1 MPKIKITLPDG
12 SSKDYEKGVT
22 GQKIAESI
30 GPRLAKDAVAIEI
43 NGRIADLDE
52 KINEDSKIRIVTFKD
67 KEGIDAL
74 RHSLAHLLAAA
85 IMELY
90 PQTKRTIG
98 PPIENGF
105 YYDFQFKNPITEED
119 LPKIEKKMKD
129 ILPKWDKFAR
139 SELTAS
145 EAKKEFA
152 NNPFKKELIDEF
164 SKKGEK
170 LTFYKS
176 GNYVDL
182 CKGGH
187 VSSMKIISPDSFK
200 LTHIAGAYWRGNE
213 KNPQLTRIYAL
224 AFPTK
229 KELDA
234 HLKMVEEAK
243 KRDHRV
249 VGKQLDLF
257 SLHEE
262 GPGFIFFHPKGVI
275 VINIL
280 KEFIRKELQKLGYR
294 EIITPL
300 ILSKHLWEQSG
311 HWDHY
316 KENMYFTEVEGKQFA
331 VKPMNCP
338 GAVLIF
344 KEKLYSY
351 RDLPIRLAEFGIDHR
366 HELSGVLSGLFR
378 VRAFTQD
385 DAHIFCK
392 ENQIQ
397 QEVTQLIELVDFVY
411 KTFNFPY
418 HIELSTRP
426 EKFAGRIENWDKA
439 EKALED
445 ALKSKKISYKL
456 NPGDGAFYGPKI
468 DFHIRDCIGRTWQCA
483 TIQVDFSMPEKF
495 DLKYVAEDGQKYRP
509 AMIHRTVLGSMERFF
524 GVLIEHYAGKFP
536 LWLAPIQARI
546 LTVADRFN
554 LYAQKIKEELEKNN
568 LRVELDTRTESVEYK
583 VRDAQLQ
590 KIPLILTVGEK
601 EEKNGTIAVR
611 TLDGNVK
618 FGVKVSDLIKKIN
631 ENVENK
637 KEKVEI

>member
-1 MPKIKITLPDG
+1 MPKIRITLPDG
-12 SSKDYEKGVT
+12 SSKSYEKGIT
-22 GQKIAESI
+22 GLDIAKSI

-43 NGRIADLDE
+43 DGKISDLDE
-52 KINEDSKIRIVTFKD
+52 KISNDAKIRIITFRDKD
-67 KEGIDAL
+67 GLNAL

-85 IMELY
+85 VMELY
-90 PQTKRTIG
+90 PETKRTIG

-105 YYDFQFKNPITEED
+105 YYDFQFKNPVTDND
-119 LPKIEKKMKD
+119 LEKIEKKMRE

-139 SELTAS
+139 KELTAA

-164 SKKGEK
+164 SKDGKK
-170 LTFYKS
+170 VSFYKS
-176 GNYVDL
+176 GSYTDL
-182 CKGGH
+182 CRGGH
-187 VSSMKIISPDSFK
+187 LSSMKIVDPDSFK
-200 LTHIAGAYWRGNE
+200 ITHIAGAYWRGNE

-229 KELDA
+229 KEIDA
-234 HLKMVEEAK
+234 HLKMLEEAK

-249 VGKQLDLF
+249 IGKQLDLF

-280 KEFIRKELQKLGYR
+280 KEFIRKELQKLGYK
-294 EIITPL
+294 EVMTPL

-316 KENMYFTEVEGKQFA
+316 KENMYFTEVEGKEFA

-385 DAHIFCK
+385 DAHIFCT
-392 ENQIQ
+392 EDQIQ

-439 EKALED
+439 EKALEA

-468 DFHIRDCIGRTWQCA
+468 DFHIRDCLGRTWQCA
-483 TIQVDFSMPEKF
+483 TIQIDFSMPEKF
-495 DLKYVAEDGQKYRP
+495 DLKYVAKDGQKYRP
-509 AMIHRTVLGSMERFF
+509 VMIHRTVLGSMERFF
-524 GVLIEHYAGKFP
+524 GVLIEHYAGRFP
-536 LWLAPIQARI
+536 LWLAPLQVRI

-554 LYAQKIKEELEKNN
+554 LYAQKVKEELEKNN

-590 KIPLILTVGEK
+590 KIPIVLNVGEK
-601 EEKNGTIAVR
+601 EEKNQTVAVR
-611 TLDGNVK
+611 TLDGKVK
-618 FGVKVSDLIKKIN
+618 FGVKVNDLVEKIIK
-631 ENVENK
+631 NVENK
-637 KEKVEI
+637 KDKFEL

>member
-12 SSKDYEKGVT
+12 SSKSYEKGVT
-22 GQKIAESI
+22 GLEIAESV
-30 GPRLAKDAVAIEI
+30 GKRLAQDALAIEV
-43 NGRIADLDE
+43 NGKLTDLSA

-67 KEGIDAL
+67 KEGKGVFWHSASHLMTQAVLRLFKGQNIGLGAGMPID
-74 RHSLAHLLAAA
+74 
-85 IMELY
+85 MGFY
-90 PQTKRTIG
+90 QDYD
-98 PPIENGF
+98 IENL
-105 YYDFQFKNPITEED
+105 TEGD
-119 LPKIEKKMKD
+119 LKKIEEEMQKIVQEHLKISQKNV
-129 ILPKWDKFAR
+129 
-139 SELTAS
+139 S
-145 EAKKEFA
+145 KKEA
-152 NNPFKKELIDEF
+152 YA
-164 SKKGEK
+164 
-170 LTFYKS
+170 FYKKDPYKTHFINEVPGDKVS
-176 GNYVDL
+176 MYTQGEFDNL
-182 CKGGH
+182 CKGPH
-187 VSSMKIISPDSFK
+187 VPNTSYIKAFK
-200 LTHIAGAYWRGNE
+200 LTKISGAYWQGDP
-213 KNPQLTRIYAL
+213 KNKMLTRVYGI
-224 AFPTK
+224 AFPEK
-229 KELDA
+229 KQLNDY
-234 HLKMVEEAK
+234 LTMIEEAK
-243 KRDHRV
+243 KRDHRII
-249 VGKQLDLF
+249 GKHLDLF

-280 KEFIRKELQKLGYR
+280 EEFIRKELQKLGYK
-294 EIITPL
+294 EIMTPL

-316 KENMYFTEVEGKQFA
+316 KENMYFTQVEGKEFA

-351 RDLPIRLAEFGIDHR
+351 RDLPIRLEEFGIDHR

-385 DAHIFCK
+385 DAHIFCT
-392 ENQIQ
+392 EEQVQ

-411 KTFNFPY
+411 STFNFPY

-439 EKALED
+439 EKALEG
-445 ALKSKKISYKL
+445 ALKSRKIKYKL
-456 NPGDGAFYGPKI
+456 NQGEGAFYGPKI

-509 AMIHRTVLGSMERFF
+509 VMIHRAIYGSIERFF
-524 GVLIEHYAGKFP
+524 GILIEHYAGKFP

-554 LYAQKIKEELEKNN
+554 LYAQKVKEELEKNN

-618 FGVKVSDLIKKIN
+618 FGVKVPDLIKKIN
-631 ENVENK
+631 ENVEKK
-637 KEKVEI
+637 KEKFEL

>member
-1 MPKIKITLPDG
+1 MPKIRITLPDG

-22 GQKIAESI
+22 GRKIAEGI

-43 NGRIADLDE
+43 DGKISDLDE
-52 KINEDSKIRIVTFKD
+52 KISNDAKIKIVTLKEKD
-67 KEGIDAL
+67 GLNAL

-85 IMELY
+85 VMELY
-90 PQTKRTIG
+90 PETKRAIG

-105 YYDFQFKNPITEED
+105 YYDFQFKNPLTDND
-119 LPKIEKKMKD
+119 LEKIEKKMRE

-139 SELTAS
+139 KVLTAA

-164 SKKGEK
+164 SKKGEN
-170 LTFYKS
+170 LTIYKS
-176 GNYVDL
+176 GNYIDL
-182 CKGGH
+182 CRGGH
-187 VSSMKIISPDSFK
+187 LSSMKIIAPDSFK
-200 LTHIAGAYWRGNE
+200 LTHIAGAYWRGSE

-234 HLKMVEEAK
+234 HLKMLEEAK

-249 VGKQLDLF
+249 IGKQLDLF

-262 GPGFIFFHPKGVI
+262 GPGFIFFHPKGVA
-275 VINIL
+275 VINVL
-280 KEFIRKELQKLGYR
+280 KDFMRKELEKLGYK
-294 EIITPL
+294 EIMTPL

-316 KENMYFTEVEGKQFA
+316 KENMYFTEVEGKEFA

-351 RDLPIRLAEFGIDHR
+351 RDLPIKLAEFGIDHR

-385 DAHIFCK
+385 DAHIFCT
-392 ENQIQ
+392 EDQIQ
-397 QEVTQLIELVDFVY
+397 QEVTQLIGLVDFVY
-411 KTFNFPY
+411 STFNFPY

-426 EKFAGRIENWDKA
+426 EKFSGRIENWDKA
-439 EKALED
+439 EKALEA
-445 ALKSKKISYKL
+445 ALKSKKINYKL

-495 DLKYVAEDGQKYRP
+495 DLKYVAEDGQKYMP
-509 AMIHRTVLGSMERFF
+509 IMIHRAIYGSIERFF
-524 GVLIEHYAGKFP
+524 GILIEHYAGKFP
-536 LWLAPIQARI
+536 LWLAPMQARI

-554 LYAQKIKEELEKNN
+554 LYAKKIKEELEKSN
-568 LRVELDTRTESVEYK
+568 LKVELDTRTESVEYK

-618 FGVKVSDLIKKIN
+618 FGVKVNDLIKKIN

-637 KEKVEI
+637 KENFEI